1 MGPITLSSTDTK
13 VMIPFIKEFT
23 TWQGVKLV
31 NNSNAMINI
40 IISIEYYGSTE
51 IMLKGVLRND

>member
-31 NNSNAMINI
+31 NNSNSMINI

-51 IMLKGVLRND
+51 IMLKGVLKND

>member
-1 MGPITLSSTDTK
+1 
-13 VMIPFIKEFT
+13 MIPFIKEFT